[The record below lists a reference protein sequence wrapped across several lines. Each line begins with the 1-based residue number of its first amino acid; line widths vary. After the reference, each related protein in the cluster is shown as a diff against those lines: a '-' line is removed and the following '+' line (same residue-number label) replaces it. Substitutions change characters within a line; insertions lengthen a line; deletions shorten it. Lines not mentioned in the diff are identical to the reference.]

1 MDSKQFKGM
10 LVKIEDMKKTLGKIE
25 ENTRTKD
32 LKGDWVWSEGT
43 IPTAEDTIN
52 NIKDKFFKRLDSK
65 TGWGKNEIKKAF
77 LESTL
82 D

>member
-1 MDSKQFKGM
+1 MDNKQFEGI

-32 LKGDWVWSEGT
+32 LNGDWVWSER
-43 IPTAEDTIN
+43 IPTTEDTIS

-65 TGWGKNEIKKAF
+65 TGWGKNEIKQAF